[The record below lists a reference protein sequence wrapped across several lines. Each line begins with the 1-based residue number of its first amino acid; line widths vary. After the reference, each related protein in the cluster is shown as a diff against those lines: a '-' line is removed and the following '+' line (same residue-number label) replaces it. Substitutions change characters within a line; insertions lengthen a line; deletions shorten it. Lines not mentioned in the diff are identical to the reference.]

1 MAENNGRDIPVTTTD
16 AGIPAASDEFSL
28 TVGPSGPT
36 LLQDNYVV
44 QKMQAFNRER
54 VPERVVH
61 AKGGGAHGFF
71 EVTEDVT
78 QWTKAKFLSQVG
90 KRTPVFVR
98 FSTVAG
104 ELGSPDTNRDPRGYA
119 MKFYTEEGNYDLVGN
134 NTPTFFVRDAT
145 KFQDFIHSQK
155 RQPDTGL
162 RDTNMQWDFWTLSPE
177 SAHQVTVLM
186 SDRGTPRTW
195 RHMNGYSSHTYSWM
209 NANGERFWVKYH
221 WKTVQGIENLT
232 DAEAMDLA
240 GQDQDVHRRDL
251 WDAIA
256 RGDAP
261 EWRLEMQIMP
271 FEEAADYRFNPFDL
285 TKVWPHTD
293 YPGIT
298 IGRYVLDRNPENQFA
313 EVEQAAFDPS
323 NLVPGI
329 GLSPDKML
337 MGRVFSYHDTHLHR
351 IGSNYQQLPINAP
364 KSEVHSYNKDGFMTY
379 KHAGSQPPYAPNS
392 YGGPKA
398 DPGRGADLSWWVEA
412 GEIGRYAYEK
422 HAEDD
427 DFVQPR
433 ALYRDVMTETDRE
446 HLVTNIVN
454 HVKAGVKADV
464 LPRVVDYWTK
474 VDPDLGSRVAAG
486 VGLAVPSKQRSVA

>member
-1 MAENNGRDIPVTTTD
+1 VTTTD

-36 LLQDNYVV
+36 ALHDHYVV
-44 QKMQAFNRER
+44 QKMQHFNRER

-61 AKGGGAHGFF
+61 AKGSGAHGFF

-78 QWTKAKFLSQVG
+78 QWTRAKFLSQVG
-90 KRTPVFVR
+90 KRTPLFVR

-104 ELGSPDTNRDPRGYA
+104 EMGSPDTNRDPRGFA
-119 MKFYTEEGNYDLVGN
+119 MKFYTEEGNYDLVMN
-134 NTPTFFVRDAT
+134 HTPVFFVRDAS

-162 RDTNMQWDFWTLSPE
+162 RDNNMQWDFWTLSPE

-186 SDRGTPRTW
+186 SDRGTPRTL
-195 RHMNGYSSHTYSWM
+195 RHLNGYSGHTYSWM
-209 NANGERFWVKYH
+209 NAAGERFWVKYH
-221 WKTVQGIENLT
+221 WKTVQGIQNLT
-232 DAEAMDLA
+232 DAEAMEIA
-240 GQDQDVHRRDL
+240 GQDQDFHRRDL

-256 RGDAP
+256 RGDFP

-285 TKVWPHTD
+285 TKVWPHAD
-293 YPGIT
+293 YPPVT
-298 IGRYVLDRNPENQFA
+298 IGRFVLDRNPENHFA

-337 MGRVFSYHDTHLHR
+337 MGRIFSYHDTHLHR
-351 IGSNYQQLPINAP
+351 IGDNYQQLPINAP

-379 KHAGSQPPYAPNS
+379 RHAGSQPPYAPNS

-398 DPGRGADLSWWVEA
+398 DPERAGEVSWWVEA
-412 GEIGRYAYEK
+412 AELGRYAYEK
-422 HAEDD
+422 HAADD

-433 ALYRDVMTETDRE
+433 ALYRDVMSDTDRE

-454 HVKAGVKADV
+454 HVKAGVKPDV
-464 LPRVVDYWTK
+464 LPRVIDYWTN
-474 VDPDLGSRVAAG
+474 VDPDLGGRVATGLG
-486 VGLAVPSKQRSVA
+486 VAVSAKQRSAV